1 MAIRIP
7 IITDL
12 QDKGIRDA
20 KKAFGDLVAFVYG
33 WTVFLVIQ
41 TGVIAAVAV
50 AFAKFSNRCRKS
62 SAITLA

>member
-20 KKAFGDLVAFVYG
+20 KTAFGNFKTAVKDAEGGLGKFKAGSKAAFD
-33 WTVFLVIQ
+33 
-41 TGVIAAVAV
+41 GVKA
-50 AFAKFSNRCRKS
+50 
-62 SAITLA
+62 